1 MALIPT
7 KSSKEY
13 KQEEAQEQARRDHMN
28 YLKGYSQALME
39 VLKLLIQKIN

>member
-13 KQEEAQEQARRDHMN
+13 KQEEAQEQAIRGHMK
-28 YLKGYSQALME
+28 YLEGYSKALME
-39 VLKLLIQKIN
+39 VVKLLIQSRK